1 MVYLNPPHIFLLSTL
16 TEEPSEPSVVPLK
29 VLTGHSR
36 LDAVLQGGLLAG
48 SGIVLN
54 ATASDEV
61 PNFLKSFL
69 RGDQSSSLL
78 ICKNLSSSQTVAED
92 TETITSLI
100 CSNKPVSVARN
111 IRSGRGIENLTEL
124 NLTISETL
132 DSVRPKRVALDI
144 LSDVLLRHRALQT
157 RRWLNDLLERLRS
170 RGITTIAVL
179 NPYMHPK
186 EDVQAIMDLFD
197 GNLEIVEKEVDLT
210 PTKFMRINWMHGI
223 QVSEPEFQLTNA
235 ILGATARIGISAIPI
250 APFRGTPW
258 YIPLI
263 GRTEE
268 LSQLKAAFE
277 NSLTSRPSVIALQGE
292 TGTGKTRLM
301 HELAT
306 HAQSKGAVVIFGNA
320 SEEMLPY
327 APWIDACRES
337 VTRVPSELLI
347 RTLGPHASEI
357 VKLVPDIATK
367 LSTST
372 VSPSEPLSEQQHKH
386 RFYEGLIHF
395 FQAICNNAPL
405 ILIFDDMQYAD
416 QPTLDL
422 MEYFVKNV
430 NLRALIVCGIAS
442 ELDAN
447 TPIDQT
453 LMKLNQRRLLE
464 TISLNGLSKEETARM
479 IRDIFDEKIASPEFT
494 ALLYQRTA
502 GNPFFIEEVTRS
514 LTQDGTITRHDRG
527 WERKEIQEITLPK
540 SVKNILKAR
549 LAKLDS
555 VSLNALTIAAV
566 IGLEF
571 DFKILLE
578 TLQLDEEQ
586 LLARI
591 EQAIA
596 SGLVLEIPREL
607 NQFKFTDYRV
617 RELLLEDI
625 SHTRRAKHHLKIAE
639 AMERNYSKATAERR
653 AEILAGH
660 FLGAG
665 DIPRTVKYS
674 IMGGD
679 RNRSI
684 HAYEQAAANYRRA
697 AEVIDE
703 GDYEKRAVVLEQLGH
718 CLRLAGYKESSAQN
732 LRLALENFAR
742 LRDNKSCSRIS
753 VELSMVVDGK
763 ESIKILKHAL
773 KFVRGNTESFEAAAI
788 YSELASDLAT
798 IDEYEQA
805 NFWNQRALKAGT
817 KSGNFAAI
825 ADALGSKAAYLLDT
839 GRIAKGLQ
847 LSEQAL
853 KVAKRHYLHRQTR
866 IQLLNLAYYT
876 LPVSLP
882 KAREYAAQWYEFA
895 KQENTL
901 PSQARSL
908 AALSFFDWLAGN
920 WSLALDEMNKA
931 FQMQAQ
937 HDFKFTAY
945 MAEVPKGLLHLGLGD
960 LDRAS
965 KCLQES
971 LATQDPKITTIVG
984 IYLAL
989 GKLRLDEG
997 QEKEA
1002 RRHFERC
1009 VDAFKTAEY
1018 STAPLFNIEVLLHLT
1033 SIYSKQAQKEK
1044 AWYMV
1049 RWAKRLA
1056 QKLKSNAGLAMAYQ
1070 AEANVRLATGDQKG
1084 AEVSYK
1090 KSLNSWKKAGWAYY
1104 YAKALAEY
1112 SKAVARTNAA
1122 ESRRS
1127 LVQAIEIFKKLQAKL
1142 DLERLETNR
1151 TKSPSQNLEPAK

>member
-1 MVYLNPPHIFLLSTL
+1 M

-29 VLTGHSR
+29 VLTGHNR

-48 SGIVLN
+48 SEVVLT

-61 PNFLKSFL
+61 PNLLKGFL
-69 RGDQSSSLL
+69 RSDQSSSLL
-78 ICKNLSSSQTVAED
+78 ICKNLSSSQAVAQD
-92 TETITSLI
+92 TETTTSLI
-100 CSNKPVSVARN
+100 CSNKPVSVAGN
-111 IRSGRGIENLTEL
+111 IRPGRGIDNLTEL

-132 DSVRPKRVALDI
+132 DSVRPKRVVLDI
-144 LSDVLLRHRALQT
+144 LSDVLLRHKALQT
-157 RRWLNDLLERLRS
+157 RRWLNELLERLRS

-179 NPYMHPK
+179 NPYMHQK

-197 GNLEIVEKEVDLT
+197 GNLEIVEKEIDLRS
-210 PTKFMRINWMHGI
+210 TKFMRINWMHGI
-223 QVSEPEFQLTNA
+223 QFSEPEFQLTNA
-235 ILGATARIGISAIPI
+235 IVRAAAIPI
-250 APFRGTPW
+250 VPFRGTPW
-258 YIPLI
+258 YIPLV

-268 LSQLKAAFE
+268 LSQLKAAFK
-277 NSLTSRPSVIALQGE
+277 NSLTSGPSIIALQGE

-306 HAQSKGAVVIFGNA
+306 HAQSNGAVVIFGNA

-327 APWIDACRES
+327 APWIDACRQS
-337 VTRVPSELLI
+337 ITRVPSELLI
-347 RTLGPHASEI
+347 KTLGPYASEI

-367 LSTST
+367 LGTFL
-372 VSPSEPLSEQQHKH
+372 PSEPLVEQHKY

-422 MEYFVKNV
+422 MEYFVRNV
-430 NLRALIVCGIAS
+430 NLHALIVCGIAS
-442 ELDAN
+442 ELEAN

-453 LMKLNQRRLLE
+453 LMRLNQRRLLE
-464 TISLNGLSKEETARM
+464 TVSLKGLSKDETARM
-479 IRDIFDEKIASPEFT
+479 ITDIFDEKIAASEFID
-494 ALLYQRTA
+494 LLYQRTA

-514 LTQDGTITRHDRG
+514 LAQDGTIIRTESG
-527 WERKEIQEITLPK
+527 WARKEIQEITLPR
-540 SVKNILKAR
+540 SVKNVLKAR

-555 VSLNALTIAAV
+555 ASLTALTIAAV

-571 DFKILLE
+571 DFNILLE
-578 TLQLDEEQ
+578 TSQLDEEQ

-596 SGLVLEIPREL
+596 LGLVLEIPREL

-625 SHTRRAKHHLKIAE
+625 SHARRAKHHLKIAE
-639 AMERNYSKATAERR
+639 TMEQSYAKETIERR

-674 IMGGD
+674 MMGGD

-684 HAYEQAAANYRRA
+684 HAYEQAVANYKRA

-703 GDYEKRAVVLEQLGH
+703 EDYEKRAIILEQLGH
-718 CLRLAGYKESSAQN
+718 CFRLAGYKENSAKN
-732 LRLALENFAR
+732 LRLALGNFEK

-753 VELSMVVDGK
+753 VELSMVVDGQ
-763 ESIKILKHAL
+763 EGINILKRAL
-773 KFVRGNTESFEAAAI
+773 KFVRGNAESYEAASI

-798 IDEYEQA
+798 IDEYDQA
-805 NFWNQRALKAGT
+805 NFWNRRALNAGA

-825 ADALGSKAAYLLDT
+825 ADALGSQAAYLLDT

-847 LSEQAL
+847 LSEKAL

-876 LPVSLP
+876 LPLSLP
-882 KAREYAAQWYEFA
+882 KARIYAAQWYEFA

-908 AALSFFDWLAGN
+908 AALSFFDWLAGR
-920 WSLALDEMNKA
+920 WTLAQDEMNKA

-945 MAEVPKGLLHLGLGD
+945 MAEVPKGLLHLGQGD
-960 LDRAS
+960 LEEAD

-971 LATQDPKITTIVG
+971 LAAKDPKITTIVG
-984 IYLAL
+984 VYLGL
-989 GKLRLDEG
+989 GKLRMEQG
-997 QEKEA
+997 REREA
-1002 RRHFERC
+1002 KLHFMKC
-1009 VDAFKTAEY
+1009 VEAFKVAEY

-1033 SIYSKQAQKEK
+1033 SIYSKQGQREK
-1044 AWYMV
+1044 AWKTV

-1056 QKLKSNAGLAMAYQ
+1056 QKLKSDAGLAMAYQ
-1070 AEANVRLATGDQKG
+1070 AEANVRLASGDQKR
-1084 AEVSYK
+1084 AEVAYV
-1090 KSLNSWKKAGWAYY
+1090 KSLKSWKKAGWVYY

-1112 SKAVARTNAA
+1112 SKVVARTNTT
-1122 ESRRS
+1122 ESKRS
-1127 LVQAIEIFKKLQAKL
+1127 LGQAIEIFKKLQARL
-1142 DLERLETNR
+1142 DLERLEINR
-1151 TKSPSQNLEPAK
+1151 MKQPSQNLEQAK